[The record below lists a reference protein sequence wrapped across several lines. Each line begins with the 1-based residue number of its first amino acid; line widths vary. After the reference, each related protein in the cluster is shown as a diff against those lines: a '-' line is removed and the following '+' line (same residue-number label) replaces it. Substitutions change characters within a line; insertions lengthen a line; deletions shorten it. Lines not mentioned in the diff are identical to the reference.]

1 MRISILKSLV
11 KMVLLTEGLIVWL
24 HLVAASIWVGGSIF
38 IGVILSP
45 MLSTITR
52 TVEERVVILIK
63 IGRRFSYIAIPSFG
77 ILILTGIYNSKVFL
91 FDPSS
96 LYQTSYGIILLIKI
110 ALVIATL
117 IAYVIHVKIINS
129 ETETR
134 IITGNAS
141 KAYVQSIRSKF
152 IFLGRTIVILSIT
165 ILLLA
170 AFLDVGG

>member
-1 MRISILKSLV
+1 
-11 KMVLLTEGLIVWL
+11 MVLLTEGLIVWL

-45 MLSTITR
+45 MLNMITR
-52 TVEERVVILIK
+52 TVEERIVILIK

-77 ILILTGIYNSKVFL
+77 ILILTGIYNSKAFL

-96 LYQTSYGIILLIKI
+96 LYQTSYGVILLIKI

-117 IAYVIHVKIINS
+117 SAYIIHVKIINS

-134 IITGNAS
+134 IATGSAS
-141 KAYVQSIRSKF
+141 RAYVQSIRSKI
-152 IFLGRTIVILSIT
+152 IFLGRTIVILSIL

-170 AFLDVGG
+170 AFLDVGGLV